1 MKNNDL
7 KDVFYLKYPELK
19 QLTKIM
25 RVFIL
30 CLLCSIQFL
39 FAENSYSQSA
49 RVTMNLKNV
58 KLAKVLNE
66 IESQTSYLFIYN
78 NKVGVDQT
86 TTVNVK
92 DKPTAEVL
100 DHVLKNTNISYSM
113 EGAHIILSA
122 NANTKETGATQQDR
136 LVTGTIKDKNG
147 EPLIGVS
154 VAIKGTSTGTM
165 TDIDGNFSIKV
176 PAGKTL
182 EVTYIGYV
190 SQTLN
195 VGNQTSFDV
204 VLKESDVNLDEV
216 VVTALGIKRAQKA
229 LSYNVQEIKGDQ
241 LTGVKDVNLMN
252 SLSGK
257 VAGVNINASAAGIGG
272 ATRVV
277 MRGSKSITKDN
288 NALYVIDG
296 VPIFNA
302 NKGGLNQNN
311 EYADQPRGEGISDLN
326 PDDIESMSVLTGPA
340 AAALYGSNAANG
352 AIVITTK
359 KGATGKPKVTISNQ
373 TTFSRPFV
381 MPDFQNKYGNK
392 TGEYKSWGDVQNKY
406 AYNPSDFFDT
416 GATSQTSATL
426 SVGTDKNQ
434 TFMSLG
440 STKANGII
448 PENDYMKYNATL
460 RNTTKFLNDKMIL
473 DFGFSYIKQKDQ
485 NMMAQGQYYNP
496 LTAIYTYPRGEDF
509 SYAKNYELYS
519 DALGYNVQQWKFGDQ
534 GLGMQNPYWIINRNR
549 MVNKRDRYMMNV
561 NLQYNIFDWMNVMG
575 RARLDNSQNNF
586 TQKNYASTHQLFASE
601 TGRFKSTKEDYK
613 QAYAD
618 LLLNI
623 NKYFGSYSLSA
634 NIGTSISDMRSDESG
649 VDGASL
655 MIPNFFAITNID
667 KNAPKTRL
675 IQDGWHE
682 QTQSVFANVELGW
695 KSMLYLTLTGR
706 NDWASALANTSNSSF
721 FYPSVGVSGVVSEMV
736 KLPSFISYMKVRGSY
751 SSVGSAIP
759 RNLSIPT
766 YEYDEQG
773 GFWKTNTYMP
783 IKDLKPERT
792 GSWEAGLSTK
802 FWGNRLSFDMTWYKS
817 NTKNQTLK
825 VPVSPTTGYT
835 SMYIQ
840 TGNVENQGVEI
851 TLGADNKW
859 GNFNW
864 NSTFTASYNKNTIKQ
879 LGKYADPV
887 TGEMVTLESISQ
899 GGIGASEFRLMA
911 GGTMGD
917 FYVKKKLKYDD
928 KGAVVLN
935 ENGSPELEN
944 TMDKVGSVLPK
955 WNLGFR
961 NDFRWKDINFGFLV
975 SARLGGI
982 VVSPTQAI
990 LDGFGVTKATAL
1002 ARDNGGV
1009 MIGNTKIDPYKY
1021 YSVTGQTEGLLSDYI
1036 YKATNVRLQEV
1047 SVGYTLPS
1055 KWFNDVMKVNV
1066 SFVGRNLWMIYN
1078 KAPFDPE
1085 ATASTGTYFQG
1096 IDYFMQPSLRNLGFS
1111 VKVEF

>member
-122 NANTKETGATQQDR
+122 NANTKEIGATQQDR
-136 LVTGTIKDKNG
+136 VVTGTIKDKSG

-154 VAIKGTSTGTM
+154 VAVKGTTIGTI

-176 PAGKTL
+176 PAGKAL

-229 LSYNVQEIKGDQ
+229 LSYNVQEIKGDE
-241 LTGVKDVNLMN
+241 LRGVKDVNLMN

-296 VPIFNA
+296 VPIFNT

-359 KGATGKPKVTISNQ
+359 KGSTGKPKVTISNQ

-434 TFMSLG
+434 TFM
-440 STKANGII
+440 
-448 PENDYMKYNATL
+448 
-460 RNTTKFLNDKMIL
+460 
-473 DFGFSYIKQKDQ
+473 
-485 NMMAQGQYYNP
+485 
-496 LTAIYTYPRGEDF
+496 
-509 SYAKNYELYS
+509 
-519 DALGYNVQQWKFGDQ
+519 
-534 GLGMQNPYWIINRNR
+534 
-549 MVNKRDRYMMNV
+549 
-561 NLQYNIFDWMNVMG
+561 
-575 RARLDNSQNNF
+575 
-586 TQKNYASTHQLFASE
+586 
-601 TGRFKSTKEDYK
+601 
-613 QAYAD
+613 
-618 LLLNI
+618 
-623 NKYFGSYSLSA
+623 
-634 NIGTSISDMRSDESG
+634 
-649 VDGASL
+649 
-655 MIPNFFAITNID
+655 
-667 KNAPKTRL
+667 
-675 IQDGWHE
+675 
-682 QTQSVFANVELGW
+682 
-695 KSMLYLTLTGR
+695 
-706 NDWASALANTSNSSF
+706 
-721 FYPSVGVSGVVSEMV
+721 
-736 KLPSFISYMKVRGSY
+736 
-751 SSVGSAIP
+751 
-759 RNLSIPT
+759 
-766 YEYDEQG
+766 
-773 GFWKTNTYMP
+773 
-783 IKDLKPERT
+783 
-792 GSWEAGLSTK
+792 
-802 FWGNRLSFDMTWYKS
+802 
-817 NTKNQTLK
+817 
-825 VPVSPTTGYT
+825 
-835 SMYIQ
+835 
-840 TGNVENQGVEI
+840 
-851 TLGADNKW
+851 
-859 GNFNW
+859 
-864 NSTFTASYNKNTIKQ
+864 
-879 LGKYADPV
+879 
-887 TGEMVTLESISQ
+887 
-899 GGIGASEFRLMA
+899 
-911 GGTMGD
+911 
-917 FYVKKKLKYDD
+917 
-928 KGAVVLN
+928 
-935 ENGSPELEN
+935 
-944 TMDKVGSVLPK
+944 
-955 WNLGFR
+955 
-961 NDFRWKDINFGFLV
+961 
-975 SARLGGI
+975 
-982 VVSPTQAI
+982 
-990 LDGFGVTKATAL
+990 
-1002 ARDNGGV
+1002 
-1009 MIGNTKIDPYKY
+1009 
-1021 YSVTGQTEGLLSDYI
+1021 
-1036 YKATNVRLQEV
+1036 
-1047 SVGYTLPS
+1047 
-1055 KWFNDVMKVNV
+1055 
-1066 SFVGRNLWMIYN
+1066 
-1078 KAPFDPE
+1078 
-1085 ATASTGTYFQG
+1085 
-1096 IDYFMQPSLRNLGFS
+1096 
-1111 VKVEF
+1111 